1 MRSML
6 PIKSLILFALII
18 SGSVV
23 RGQNSGNGI
32 IEFNKMIHDF
42 GDISL
47 SSGKQSYTFTFK
59 NIGKQP
65 ILINTVISSCGCTT
79 PVWTKNPVKPGEK
92 GKIDVTFLNDQGPY
106 PFDKSLTVYVS
117 GMNRP
122 VILRIKGVVHEKP
135 KSLNQLFP
143 KKIGKLSFRTNFI
156 DIGLIAQGESRN
168 DVMEVANTSGV
179 SLAIGFYNLSTGL
192 YITSVPAV
200 IAPGK
205 KGELQITVNTKG
217 TKNWGTTQYSAG
229 LIVNNS
235 KVTGE
240 KIIVQS
246 RILDNFSDL
255 SAEERSQS
263 ALPMANNSA
272 LNFGIVKSGEIISRT
287 FEVKNLGQRDLVI
300 YKAEFN
306 EKGATA
312 NFNSPVKPG
321 QTCKIDV
328 SIDTKGFEGDKTF
341 QVTLITNSP
350 SRPVV
355 NLLVAGNI
363 TK

>member
-1 MRSML
+1 MRSIL
-6 PIKSLILFALII
+6 PIKSLILFVVII
-18 SGSVV
+18 SSSIV
-23 RGQNSGNGI
+23 RGQNSGDGI
-32 IEFNKMIHDF
+32 IEFNKMVHDF

-47 SSGKQSYTFTFK
+47 SSGKQNYTFTFK

-65 ILINTVISSCGCTT
+65 IVINTVISSCGCTT
-79 PVWTKNPVKPGEK
+79 PVWTKNPIKPGEF

-122 VILRIKGVVHEKP
+122 VILRIKGVVHEKA

-143 KKIGKLSFRTNFI
+143 KKIGRLSFRTNFI

-168 DVMEVANTSGV
+168 DVMEVANTSGSPIEV
-179 SLAIGFYNLSTGL
+179 GFYNLTPGL
-192 YITSVPAV
+192 NIISIPKV
-200 IAPGK
+200 ISPGK
-205 KGELQITVNTKG
+205 KGELQITVNTSG
-217 TKNWGTTQYSAG
+217 TKNWGTTQFTAE
-229 LIVNNS
+229 LMINNS
-235 KVTGE
+235 KVLGE

-246 RILDNFSDL
+246 RILDNFSNL
-255 SAEERSQS
+255 SQEEKSQS
-263 ALPMANNSA
+263 ALPMANNSSF
-272 LNFGIVKSGEIISRT
+272 NFGVVKGGEVVTRT

-306 EKGATA
+306 EKGATTK
-312 NFNSPVKPG
+312 FNSPVKPG
-321 QTCKIDV
+321 QTCKVEVLIN
-328 SIDTKGFEGDKTF
+328 TKGFEGDKTF
-341 QVTLITNSP
+341 QITLITNSP
-350 SRPVV
+350 TRPVV